1 MTMDPLQLQ
10 RTCRLCAEPIAVE
23 EDVYLY
29 QVRKV
34 LTTGERHQVEGR
46 PDEWEHAVCAD
57 H

>member
-1 MTMDPLQLQ
+1 MDPLQLQ

-23 EDVYLY
+23 EDAYLY

-57 H
+57 R